1 MGDAAMT
8 LPENPLG
15 LQSFNELVEWTVS
28 YLHFK
33 HALEVIAFTPEI
45 ATSYLKSFSNF
56 SARYA
61 TEMKKQDIL
70 EAQLPKEMRDITEA
84 EKAHRSFLRQLLNG

>member
-1 MGDAAMT
+1 MT
-8 LPENPLG
+8 LPKNPLG
-15 LQSFNELVEWTVS
+15 LERFEELVQWTVS

-45 ATSYLKSFSNF
+45 ATSYLNIFSDF
-56 SARYA
+56 SSRYA

-70 EAQLPKEMRDITEA
+70 EARLPKEMRETIEA
-84 EKAHRSFLRQLLNG
+84 ENSHRALLRQLLNG

>member
-1 MGDAAMT
+1 MT

-15 LQSFNELVEWTVS
+15 LERFEDLVDWTDS

-45 ATSYLKSFSNF
+45 AMSYLNIFSDF
-56 SARYA
+56 SSRYA

-70 EAQLPKEMRDITEA
+70 EARLPKEMRDTIEA
-84 EKAHRSFLRQLLNG
+84 EKSNRALLRQLLNG

>member
-1 MGDAAMT
+1 MT

-15 LQSFNELVEWTVS
+15 LERFEDLVDWTDS

-45 ATSYLKSFSNF
+45 AMSYLNIFSDF
-56 SARYA
+56 SSRYA

-70 EAQLPKEMRDITEA
+70 EARLPKEMRETIEA
-84 EKAHRSFLRQLLNG
+84 ENSHRALLRQLLNG